1 MKDMDSLR
9 GQLLV
14 ASPTLVD
21 PNFPRTVV
29 LVGEHGEEGA
39 MGVVLN
45 RPSAMAVE
53 EAVPPLGALV
63 GPHELVHVGGP
74 VQQQAIV
81 VLGEFDDPSRSAV
94 IVVGSVGFLPG
105 EVEEAAELGGLG
117 RVRVYAGYA
126 GWGPGQLEQE
136 LSEHAWIV
144 VQAEPDDVF
153 AEDADGLWSAVLRRR
168 GGPYAL
174 LAQMPPDPRVN

>member
-1 MKDMDSLR
+1 M
-9 GQLLV
+9 
-14 ASPTLVD
+14 
-21 PNFPRTVV
+21 
-29 LVGEHGEEGA
+29 
-39 MGVVLN
+39 
-45 RPSAMAVE
+45 
-53 EAVPPLGALV
+53 
-63 GPHELVHVGGP
+63 
-74 VQQQAIV
+74 
-81 VLGEFDDPSRSAV
+81 
-94 IVVGSVGFLPG
+94 
-105 EVEEAAELGGLG
+105 
-117 RVRVYAGYA
+117 RVYAGYA